1 MKRIFILLLLTI
13 SLNAVAQE
21 LLHRISNNTLMMQ
34 HCESTTFSLVMPS
47 IRQLQ

>member
-13 SLNAVAQE
+13 SLNAVAQD
-21 LLHRISNNTLMMQ
+21 SNNTLTMQ
-34 HCESTTFSLVMPS
+34 HYESTTFSLVMPS